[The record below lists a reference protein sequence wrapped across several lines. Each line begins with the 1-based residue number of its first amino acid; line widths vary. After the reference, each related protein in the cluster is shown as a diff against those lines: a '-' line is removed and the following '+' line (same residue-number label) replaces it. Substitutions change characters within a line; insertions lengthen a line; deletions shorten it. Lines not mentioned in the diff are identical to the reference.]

1 MRCVDSLTGDAL
13 ALGTVSLLELF
24 LVFEGGKGIDEVGD
38 ATGLQLLQE
47 LGVADVALGAKAGN
61 AQRQR
66 LLGLCS
72 TCLGPQPSLKEFP
85 SKNAA
90 QL

>member
-1 MRCVDSLTGDAL
+1 MSFADSLTGDAL
-13 ALGTVSLLELF
+13 TLGTVSLLKLL
-24 LVFEGGKGIDEVGD
+24 LVFEGGEGIDEVGD

-47 LGVADVALGAKAGN
+47 LGIADVALGAKAGN

-72 TCLGPQPSLKEFP
+72 TCLGPQ
-85 SKNAA
+85 
-90 QL
+90 